1 MRGDAGTPA
10 AVRPRGRRRT
20 VALATLL
27 VLVGVA
33 AAGCGSHEEGRRLA
47 EPKPDQTTTTAA
59 PGGSAGSGSGSWAAA
74 GTNSKPALK
83 LSSSAFADGATIPK
97 QFTCRGAD
105 QSPPLQWGG
114 VPEGTVELALVVR
127 DVDIG
132 GFVHWV
138 IAAMDPQL
146 GGIAQGAP
154 PSGAVQAN
162 NAIGRPGYA
171 GPCPPSGTHHYEFRL
186 YALTK
191 ASGVKAGEAGAG
203 AAQKVEKAPS
213 LGSALLVGTA
223 SAT

>member
-1 MRGDAGTPA
+1 MRGDAGTPTA
-10 AVRPRGRRRT
+10 LRPRGRRRT
-20 VALATLL
+20 VALAALF
-27 VLVGVA
+27 VLAGAA

-59 PGGSAGSGSGSWAAA
+59 PGGAAGAGSGAAA

-83 LSSSAFADGATIPK
+83 LTSAAFADGAAIPK

-114 VPEGTVELALVVR
+114 VPDGTVELALVVR

-138 IAAMDPQL
+138 IAGMDPQL

-154 PSGAVQAN
+154 PSGSVEAN

-203 AAQKVEKAPS
+203 AATKVEKAPS
-213 LGSALLVGTA
+213 LGSALLVGTF
-223 SAT
+223 SAG